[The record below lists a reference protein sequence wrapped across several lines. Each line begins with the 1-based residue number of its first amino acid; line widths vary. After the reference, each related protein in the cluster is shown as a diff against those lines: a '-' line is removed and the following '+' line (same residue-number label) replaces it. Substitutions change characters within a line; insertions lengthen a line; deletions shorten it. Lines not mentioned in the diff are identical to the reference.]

1 MSRLCASCRNLPP
14 AYDAT
19 VAAADY
25 AAPLDRALTAFK
37 FSGRIGLA
45 PALGGLLADRWR
57 QDGPPAPQAIDC
69 LAPIPLSPGRL
80 ADRGFNQAHLIARAM
95 LARLRARHQ
104 GPLPVIR
111 PALLTRRRETPP
123 QSLLQL
129 PARQA
134 NLDHGFHAAGPLDG
148 LRIGVIDDVMTTGA
162 TLQAAAIALKAAG
175 ARQVVNLVV
184 ARTA

>member
-1 MSRLCASCRNLPP
+1 
-14 AYDAT
+14 
-19 VAAADY
+19 
-25 AAPLDRALTAFK
+25 LDRALTTFK

-45 PALGGLLADRWR
+45 PAIGGLLAERWQR
-57 QDGPPAPQAIDC
+57 GDLPALRELHC

-95 LARLRARHQ
+95 LARLRGRHP
-104 GPLPVIR
+104 GPLPALR
-111 PALLTRRRETPP
+111 PTLLSRLRETPP

-148 LRIGVIDDVMTTGA
+148 LRIGVVDDVMTTGS
-162 TLQAAAIALKAAG
+162 TLQAAAVALKAAG